1 MEQHGSGKRQD
12 QADTLRRLMHGRVA
26 IRPQTF
32 KPIRVISVTSGKGGV
47 GKTNIVANLAVLLQ
61 RLGHKVLVLD
71 GDFGLANLNIVM
83 GLEPKGTLYDVLEGT
98 KTIEEVMLTGPGGIR
113 VIPASSGI
121 FKMTQLSMAEKAIL
135 MERLEQSPFS
145 FDVLLID
152 TGAGINSDVTY
163 LNSAATEVIVVAT
176 PEPTSIADA
185 YALMKVMS
193 QDYRV
198 KRFKLL
204 VNMVANP
211 KEGLGVYN
219 NILNV
224 ADRFLN
230 ISIEYL
236 GHVLDDRKISQA
248 VLSRKVACESYP
260 TSLAVRCLETT
271 AKSLI
276 DTPAKGELTGNVQFF
291 WRTLLK
297 EDETSAVDRREL

>member
-1 MEQHGSGKRQD
+1 MDHQGGNKKTD
-12 QADTLRRLMHGRVA
+12 QADTLRRLMSGRVA
-26 IRPQTF
+26 IRPSNF

-61 RLGHKVLVLD
+61 KMGHNVLVVD
-71 GDFGLANLNIVM
+71 GDFGLANLNIVL
-83 GLEPKGTLYDVLEGT
+83 GLETSGTLFDVIEGT
-98 KTIEEVMLTGPGGIR
+98 KNIEDVVLSGPAGIR
-113 VIPASSGI
+113 VIPSASGI
-121 FKMTQLSMAEKAIL
+121 FKMTQLSMSEKSLL
-135 MERLEQSPFS
+135 MEQLENAPFS

-163 LNSAATEVIVVAT
+163 LNAAATEVVVVAT

-204 VNMVANP
+204 VNMVSSP
-211 KEGLGVYN
+211 KEGLSVYN

-230 ISIEYL
+230 INVEYL
-236 GHVLDDRKISQA
+236 GHVVEDKKISQA

-260 TSLAVRCLETT
+260 NSSAVRCLEST
-271 AKSLI
+271 AKSLL
-276 DTPAKGELTGNVQFF
+276 DAPAKAEVTGNVQFF

-297 EDETSAVDRREL
+297 EVNV